1 MPCVSHHA
9 GGQMRGRRPGQ
20 LTGGTSIMS
29 KPTMVALCAIAAF
42 APLRTAVAQ
51 VAGEATVGVTIEEM
65 KLVVLGWS
73 AKRELLDRNVYN
85 ERNERLGEIDDIIVS
100 PRRTVSWVIIGVGG
114 FLDISE
120 RDVAIPMDQLKLTG
134 DRLVLTGA
142 TKDVV
147 RAMPPFRY
155 AEKKK

>member
-1 MPCVSHHA
+1 
-9 GGQMRGRRPGQ
+9 
-20 LTGGTSIMS
+20 MS